1 MRKLLKTVP
10 VRILRCRAP
19 ALNEKS
25 RPETGRHNKRK
36 NAKTDK
42 WLLSKYQNVSVA
54 MSPNPIWSANEALL
68 RTQRPVY
75 RMAGRNGD
83 VLRGS
88 TRHPYPGH
96 TSSMVLSSLCLRH
109 LISVR
114 TGLVRGN
121 ATTSGMQRRGDH
133 NMCKKCQKIRRSVAF
148 QVGSASIPIDGDP
161 RS

>member
-68 RTQRPVY
+68 RAVVEKKKSIDKDT
-75 RMAGRNGD
+75 
-83 VLRGS
+83 VL
-88 TRHPYPGH
+88 T
-96 TSSMVLSSLCLRH
+96 
-109 LISVR
+109 
-114 TGLVRGN
+114 
-121 ATTSGMQRRGDH
+121 AAAD
-133 NMCKKCQKIRRSVAF
+133 AF
-148 QVGSASIPIDGDP
+148 EQT
-161 RS
+161 